1 MTQTKI
7 WGRGQITI
15 PVRLRR
21 ELRLDDEQALEVFRV
36 GKSLV
41 LTPKKLL
48 GDSLAHQVEKEM
60 KKEGLSLE
68 DLLSDLRK
76 ERARYRRERNG

>member
-48 GDSLAHQVEKEM
+48 GGHLARQVEKEM

-68 DLLSDLRK
+68 GLLSDLRK